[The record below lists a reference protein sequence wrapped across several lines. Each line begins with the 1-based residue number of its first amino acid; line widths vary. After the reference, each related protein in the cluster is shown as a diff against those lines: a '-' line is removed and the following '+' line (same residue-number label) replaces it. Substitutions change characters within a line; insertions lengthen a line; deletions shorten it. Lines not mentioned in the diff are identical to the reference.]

1 MSAALATPKPV
12 RLLQLDVLRGIAVLL
27 VMGYH
32 LPALP
37 ILSNAGYLGVDLFFV
52 LSGFLVSGLLFRE
65 IQSTGG
71 VNLSR
76 FYLRRALKIYP
87 SVYLLLALTYLL
99 FTAALGWAQVS
110 NTALGDLLLSQNYL
124 GGLWGHTWSLAV
136 EEHFYLLLPVTLI
149 LLLGLRTRTARDPLG
164 LLPYAFGLIML
175 VSVALRVQNARCF
188 PVFDVQRHIVP
199 SHLRFDGLFFGVF
212 LSFLHHFRPHLL
224 RILMTRPYRFPI
236 TALGL
241 ALLIPLLLLPAEHVF
256 TYTLGFVCAYLA
268 FGTLLLVALYPE
280 RPTVIEPGGATRFLG
295 WLGAYS
301 YTIYLWHI
309 PVLSALR
316 YGGPKLGLALT
327 LLAYYAGSIA
337 VGVGA
342 SKLVEMPVLRLR
354 DRLFPSRANWPSSDS
369 QDDVAAGFPPE
380 SFQRL
385 RALDHEASRQ

>member
-1 MSAALATPKPV
+1 MITINGLVEIIMDIAGKRLPIATFRARSECAAAVRIIASSREAWLEAAPRSAARSRTDLFLGCGSSGIVGLPAGVPDRSICMSAALATPKPV

-37 ILSNAGYLGVDLFFV
+37 ILSNAGYLSVDLFFV

-149 LLLGLRTRTARDPLG
+149 LLLGLRTRTARDL
-164 LLPYAFGLIML
+164 
-175 VSVALRVQNARCF
+175 STVALRVWADHAR
-188 PVFDVQRHIVP
+188 QR
-199 SHLRFDGLFFGVF
+199 RT
-212 LSFLHHFRPHLL
+212 
-224 RILMTRPYRFPI
+224 TRAER
-236 TALGL
+236 
-241 ALLIPLLLLPAEHVF
+241 ALLPCL
-256 TYTLGFVCAYLA
+256 
-268 FGTLLLVALYPE
+268 
-280 RPTVIEPGGATRFLG
+280 
-295 WLGAYS
+295 
-301 YTIYLWHI
+301 
-309 PVLSALR
+309 
-316 YGGPKLGLALT
+316 
-327 LLAYYAGSIA
+327 
-337 VGVGA
+337 
-342 SKLVEMPVLRLR
+342 
-354 DRLFPSRANWPSSDS
+354 
-369 QDDVAAGFPPE
+369 
-380 SFQRL
+380 
-385 RALDHEASRQ
+385 